1 MKKLLVLFAMVAL
14 TAPAFAAEKAS
25 DVNVD
30 LVVRQNFDYNFTN
43 DTADWDFGLTYM
55 SVKKNFGSNLVATV
69 TPAIETNATGY
80 NVNIAEVNFMVNDL
94 TKGYGDYGIYFQMGQ
109 RFNPMYALEEA
120 YYGGNYYKNGLY
132 HGLLATG
139 NNLNNR
145 LVELGGF
152 VGGSFL
158 DDMIK
163 FSLGVTAGDTLFSG
177 NNFADVTNGVNS
189 HLFLALHPLK
199 GMGLGDLAVGL
210 NLQAAGYSYAMSDMA
225 IFLGYTHE
233 IGLTAYAE
241 YVQTYSKTAAS
252 NKDAAFSFAASFD
265 LLKTEDVVAGLFARY
280 DYIHDNTGV
289 AAFNYNNE
297 LDAGVQFKWFD
308 NTLKTALLYD
318 GVKVNAGDWAN
329 GIRIAAEVC
338 L

>member
-1 MKKLLVLFAMVAL
+1 MKKLLVLLAMVAL

-30 LVVRQNFDYNFTN
+30 VVVRQNFDYNFSN

-55 SVKKNFGSNLVATV
+55 SVKKNFGSNLVTTV
-69 TPAIETNATGY
+69 TPAIETTATNY
-80 NVNIAEVNFMVNDL
+80 NVNIAEVNFKINDL
-94 TKGYGDYGIYFQMGQ
+94 TKGYGDYGIYFLMGQ
-109 RFNPMYALEEA
+109 RFNPMYHLEEA

-132 HGLLATG
+132 HGWLGTG

-163 FSLGVTAGDTLFSG
+163 FSLGATTGDQNFG
-177 NNFADVTNGVNS
+177 NNFADATDGVNS
-189 HLFLALHPLK
+189 HLFLVVNPLK
-199 GMGLGDLAVGL
+199 GMGIGDLALGV
-210 NLQAAGYSYAMSDMA
+210 NLQAAGYSTADSDMA
-225 IFLGYTHE
+225 IFLGYKHE
-233 IGLTAYAE
+233 MGLTAYVE
-241 YVQTYSKTAAS
+241 YIQTYSKTAALD
-252 NKDAAFSFAASFD
+252 KDAAFSFAASFD
-265 LLKTEDVVAGLFARY
+265 LLKTEDVVAGLFARF
-280 DYIHDNTGV
+280 DYIHDNTS
-289 AAFNYNNE
+289 ATTYDYNSE

-308 NTLKTALLYD
+308 ESLKTALLYD
-318 GVKVNAGDWAN
+318 GVKVNDNNWSN
-329 GIRIAAEVC
+329 GIRVAAEVC